1 MPCKHSSTTSNAP
14 CAECV
19 PGTHAAEE
27 GATSAAVCQLCE
39 AGTASGAGA
48 STCTV
53 CPSGTYTVA
62 AGAAACSECIGG
74 TFSGEEGA
82 TSAAACQLCEE
93 GKASNG
99 PGAAECEV
107 CEAGSEIPEGS
118 EFCFADGAIPTDEV
132 RAAVDG
138 ADYEAFVLWA
148 ALTGTLVQDFSDELG
163 WKIERPITLQCT
175 DVDIKCTLDAQ
186 ASSSDERRVLRVDG
200 ADGVF
205 LVGLIISGGWTSV
218 SWGDAGFKRHP
229 DACAKFA
236 CAAFPPPPNP
246 KLPSLTPMHCRA

>member
-1 MPCKHSSTTSNAP
+1 
-14 CAECV
+14 
-19 PGTHAAEE
+19 
-27 GATSAAVCQLCE
+27 
-39 AGTASGAGA
+39 
-48 STCTV
+48 V

-118 EFCFADGAIPTDEV
+118 AYCFADGAIPTDEV
-132 RAAVDG
+132 RAAVDD

-148 ALTGTLVQDFSDELG
+148 ALTGTLVQDFSDEDG
-163 WKIERPITLQCT
+163 WRIERPITLQCT

-186 ASSSDERRVLRVDG
+186 ASSSDERRVLWVEG

-205 LVGLIISGGWTSV
+205 LVGLIIRGGYREVSGGKAYS
-218 SWGDAGFKRHP
+218 KRHP

-236 CAAFPPPPNP
+236 CAAFPPPPHPKPPPLRIPNP
-246 KLPSLTPMHCRA
+246 YPLQGVSSEAGGGGWGVLWRGDLLASFLFQPTN